1 MNLWQKK
8 IEVEL
13 RGIKP
18 KEIKKTQNMRNN
30 KIKFI
35 PILLLFIYG
44 CKTANTLNDKKV
56 ENKNSISNVKN
67 FTIFLSFTINNENL
81 NKNSVVELVD
91 KKIQSGS
98 FKTQKND
105 TFENILI
112 FDLYENNI
120 FVKSYSIEHPLY
132 KNAEFVDDNFNLNTK
147 SIKLT
152 TAEFFLRIHTNSEKF
167 LIKLFEKIGQKEKK
181 IIKTISI

>member
-1 MNLWQKK
+1 M
-8 IEVEL
+8 E
-13 RGIKP
+13 
-18 KEIKKTQNMRNN
+18 NN

-35 PILLLFIYG
+35 PILLLLIYG
-44 CKTANTLNDKKV
+44 CKTVNPSNDKKV
-56 ENKNSISNVKN
+56 ENKNLITNTKN
-67 FTIFLSFTINNENL
+67 FTVFLSFTINNENL

-91 KKIQSGS
+91 KKIQIGS
-98 FKTQKND
+98 FKIKKND
-105 TFENILI
+105 TFENILT

-132 KNAEFVDDNFNLNTK
+132 KNVEFVDDNLNLNTK

-152 TAEFFLRIHTNSEKF
+152 TAEFFLRIQTNSEKF
-167 LIKLFEKIGQKEKK
+167 SIKLFEKIGQKEKK

>member
-1 MNLWQKK
+1 
-8 IEVEL
+8 
-13 RGIKP
+13 
-18 KEIKKTQNMRNN
+18 MRNN

-35 PILLLFIYG
+35 PIFLLLLIG
-44 CKTANTLNDKKV
+44 CKTVKPSNDKKV

-67 FTIFLSFTINNENL
+67 FTVFLSFTINNENL
-81 NKNSVVELVD
+81 NKNSVVELID
-91 KKIQSGS
+91 KKIQSGG
-98 FKTQKND
+98 FKIKKND

-132 KNAEFVDDNFNLNTK
+132 KNVEFVDDNLNLNTK

-152 TAEFFLRIHTNSEKF
+152 TAEFFLRIQTNSEKF
-167 LIKLFEKIGQKEKK
+167 SIKLFEKIGQKEKK

>member
-1 MNLWQKK
+1 MLHQMKQDSQTTIVDHLRRGKKKQKK
-8 IEVEL
+8 N
-13 RGIKP
+13 R
-18 KEIKKTQNMRNN
+18 KK
-30 KIKFI
+30 KK
-35 PILLLFIYG
+35 
-44 CKTANTLNDKKV
+44 KSKKV
-56 ENKNSISNVKN
+56 ENKNSITNTKN
-67 FTIFLSFTINNENL
+67 FTVFLSFTINNENL

-98 FKTQKND
+98 FKIKKND
-105 TFENILI
+105 IFNNILI

-132 KNAEFVDDNFNLNTK
+132 KNVEFVDDNFNLNTK

-152 TAEFFLRIHTNSEKF
+152 TAEFFLRIHTNSENF